1 MERQLKDTTIKN
13 YNQQF
18 NKFFKL
24 LNKTNDYLINN
35 SDDVIKFIAKTYPN
49 IGTQKTILSS
59 LLYELRDIKY
69 DYFKNKNEA
78 INNYKTIINNIA
90 IQIKNNLSTNEKT
103 LKQSENWDSWDN
115 IVSIFNQ
122 KFDEIK
128 FDLKHPN
135 KLSYEKYNKIQTV
148 IILSF
153 YIYHP
158 PRRSEYRLI
167 KLYNYNIDDDN
178 YIIPNDKIILN
189 SYKTSDKKGEFNIDL
204 KQNKKLNVILNDFI
218 RLRTINNFKSD
229 YLFVS
234 DNDKLLDHSQL
245 TKRINKLFDK
255 NISISMLRKIYLSHH
270 FGNKDNID
278 FTKKYLKA
286 VNEMGTSITSS
297 IQNYIKK

>member
-189 SYKTSDKKGEFNIDL
+189 SYKTSDKKGEFNINL